1 VGFNPSDGYEGGD
14 GLGRFESRSGRFGGN
29 LFNVVGAGW
38 MLLST
43 MVGELQRLCN
53 RWLYIR
59 ESEVIDVEDTSILS
73 GLTSSSPKILW

>member
-1 VGFNPSDGYEGGD
+1 MRDHTVIHCLKCGVPIPGGTFHNVSNCVGFNPSDGYEGGD

-43 MVGELQRLCN
+43 MVSEL
-53 RWLYIR
+53 
-59 ESEVIDVEDTSILS
+59 
-73 GLTSSSPKILW
+73 